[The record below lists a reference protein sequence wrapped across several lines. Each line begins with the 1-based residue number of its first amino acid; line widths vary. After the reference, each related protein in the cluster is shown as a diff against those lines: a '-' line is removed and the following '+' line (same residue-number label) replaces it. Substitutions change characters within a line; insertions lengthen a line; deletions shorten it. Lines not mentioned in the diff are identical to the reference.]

1 MQSWVEQ
8 TAFSGRFQLLL
19 VDVGKTE
26 GIIPELRS
34 MLRPQE
40 IVPMGDGEKIE
51 SYLAGLKH
59 ARGSVIIL
67 TEGHVAAEPTCI
79 EAVFGHFE
87 ANPES
92 AGWFFRWLHDNQTE
106 VARMEEAF

>member
-1 MQSWVEQ
+1 MGGADGFFRSIPIASCRRGEDRRDHSR
-8 TAFSGRFQLLL
+8 TAI
-19 VDVGKTE
+19 DVATARKRT
-26 GIIPELRS
+26 
-34 MLRPQE
+34 
-40 IVPMGDGEKIE
+40 DGGWEKIE

-92 AGWFFRWLHDNQTE
+92 AGCFFRWLHDNQTE